1 MDRRH
6 RQSLTAE
13 TFPKKTDGN
22 QNDVKNEAIQNRS
35 GTSESITNK
44 SGNVLQTEYMSK
56 NDNKSSLG
64 NEKQQLLESKIMKIR
79 LGDLKNET
87 IADTKRH
94 TDVKIVLKAES
105 LNEMG
110 ERRAVVLLSN
120 EKDNKAGK
128 LDTIHGSA
136 EENSG
141 NSVRMFFTEQGDSTG
156 NTGVRQEENRPVH
169 CITTFTVT
177 QSQQKEVIPLQQSSR
192 PSAQNQGVPI
202 TLHHVTPET
211 NFHIHGPTAAPEAI
225 RLTQV
230 PFDIKL
236 QPMVEPS
243 VKVETKDV
251 PLTVPPSDPG
261 AFETAQSKDRNGHIK
276 RPMNAFMVWARIHR
290 PALAKANPA
299 ANNADVSVQLG
310 IEWNK
315 LSEEQK
321 KPYYDAAQKIKEKH
335 REEFPG
341 WVYQPRPGKRKRYPL
356 GISSSLMSGASQSVL
371 STTPAPVM
379 RPTTYSVVIPN
390 IQTGSCCSPA
400 AGSSQ
405 SPVQATNRTVQQ
417 SLPVTMYQQSSPV
430 QMIVTTANL
439 PARQSGPASCSVMS
453 VKTDAH
459 RSIPMPTSLP
469 SHPETR
475 FQCAPVQSM
484 PRTFES
490 SGITQYRYSTPSEL
504 LKPKEMQ
511 SSVASCS
518 RGPQLPPPPFPHSH
532 VYPPPSMTHP
542 ANLFAPTPQF
552 PFPPPYFLP
561 GPHYFQ
567 SSPCPYSRPPYA
579 YNEYPNPMSDYL
591 GYYEDRYQKHEAM
604 FSALNRD
611 YLFRDCADGGLH
623 NDESHSREGMNEQA
637 FQGSH
642 AAEEYLK
649 VPLLDVGAL
658 ENVFTAPVM
667 APTRLQRVNVID
679 TDEEEEEE
687 EDRVMRNL

>member
-1 MDRRH
+1 MDRHH
-6 RQSLTAE
+6 RQSLTA
-13 TFPKKTDGN
+13 DGS
-22 QNDVKNEAIQNRS
+22 QNDVKNDAIQNRS
-35 GTSESITNK
+35 GTSESVTDK
-44 SGNVLQTEYMSK
+44 SGNVIQTEHISK
-56 NDNKSSLG
+56 NDDTPSLS
-64 NEKQQLLESKIMKIR
+64 NEKQQLLESKIRKIR
-79 LGDLKNET
+79 LGGLKDET
-87 IADTKRH
+87 IAGTKRH
-94 TDVKIVLKAES
+94 GEVKIILKES
-105 LNEMG
+105 FKEMG
-110 ERRAVVLLSN
+110 ERRAVVFLSK
-120 EKDNKAGK
+120 EKDKAGK
-128 LDTIHGSA
+128 RDTLRGSA
-136 EENSG
+136 EENSE
-141 NSVRMFFTEQGDSTG
+141 NTVRLFITEQGDSTG
-156 NTGVRQEENRPVH
+156 NTGIRQEENRPGH

-177 QSQQKEVIPLQQSSR
+177 QPQQKELIHLQQSSG
-192 PSAQNQGVPI
+192 PNAQNRGVPI

-211 NFHIHGPTAAPEAI
+211 KLHIQGPAVATEAI

-236 QPMVEPS
+236 QPIVEPS

-251 PLTVPPSDPG
+251 PLTVPPSEPG
-261 AFETAQSKDRNGHIK
+261 EFETAQSKDRNGHIK

-299 ANNADVSVQLG
+299 ANNADISVQLG

-356 GISSSLMSGASQSVL
+356 GLSSSLMSGASQSIL

-390 IQTGSCCSPA
+390 IQTGSCCSPPA
-400 AGSSQ
+400 VNSQ
-405 SPVQATNRTVQQ
+405 SSVQATNSAVQQ
-417 SLPVTMYQQSSPV
+417 SAPGAMYQQSSQV
-430 QMIVTTANL
+430 QMMVTTANL
-439 PARQSGPASCSVMS
+439 PAHQPGPASCSVMS
-453 VKTDAH
+453 VKTDVH
-459 RSIPMPTSLP
+459 RSIPMPASLP

-490 SGITQYRYSTPSEL
+490 SGISQYRYSTPSEL

-511 SSVASCS
+511 PSVPSCS
-518 RGPQLPPPPFPHSH
+518 RGPQLPPPPLPHPH
-532 VYPPPSMTHP
+532 IYPPPTMAHP
-542 ANLFAPTPQF
+542 ANLFAPTPRF

-561 GPHYFQ
+561 GPHYFP

-579 YNEYPNPMSDYL
+579 YSDYPNPMSDYL

-611 YLFRDCADGGLH
+611 YSFRDCADGGLH
-623 NDESHSREGMNEQA
+623 NDEAYSSEGMNERTYH
-637 FQGSH
+637 GSH
-642 AAEEYLK
+642 AAEEYLNS
-649 VPLLDVGAL
+649 VPPLDVAAL

-667 APTRLQRVNVID
+667 APTRLQRVNVTD
-679 TDEEEEEE
+679 TDEEEEREE
-687 EDRVMRNL
+687 RVLRNL